1 MFFVCSFFGQ
11 YVKCLIVGCIILFL
25 TKSNSVSILK
35 IYKSLSANAKQ
46 KFQIYKQMKYTDA
59 IDFLYSTAPMFQTVG
74 KQGYKTGLDNTL
86 FLDKHFGHPHR
97 KFATIHVG
105 GTNGKGST
113 SHLLAAVLQSAGY
126 RVGLYTSPHLKDFRE
141 RIRVDGKPI
150 SKRRVSAFVGKHQQ
164 LIKDINPSFFEV
176 TTSLAFG
183 YFAEQ
188 KVDIAVI
195 EVGLGGRLDCT
206 NIISPIFSVI
216 TNISLD
222 HTDLLGDT
230 AEAIATEKAGI
241 IKPRIPVIVGQY
253 QQEVA
258 HIFIE
263 KAACEGSPI
272 VFADKQYADKSL
284 PKCQLKG
291 IYQKYNCRTVLAA
304 IDQLKTIGVKIHS
317 RDITKGF
324 AHVVEL
330 TGLLG
335 RWQTIGNKPTV
346 VVDTGHNEA
355 GIALIAEQ
363 LKTVSYRH
371 LHIVFG
377 MVSDKKRE
385 VVYRL
390 LPQDATYYFTKPSI
404 PRALDEHQLEAE
416 ARLHNI
422 KGKTYPTV
430 KKALMAARKNAHP
443 DDFIFVG
450 GSTFVVADAIN

>member
-1 MFFVCSFFGQ
+1 
-11 YVKCLIVGCIILFL
+11 
-25 TKSNSVSILK
+25 
-35 IYKSLSANAKQ
+35 
-46 KFQIYKQMKYTDA
+46 MKYPDA
-59 IDFLYSTAPMFQTVG
+59 IDFLYSTAPMFQSVG
-74 KQGYKTGLDNTL
+74 KQGYKTGLENTHL
-86 FLDKHFGHPHR
+86 LDSYFGHPHR

-150 SKRRVSAFVGKHQQ
+150 SKQRVSSFVAKHHQ
-164 LIKDINPSFFEV
+164 LIRNINPSFFEI
-176 TTSLAFG
+176 TTSLAFS

-188 KVDIAVI
+188 KIDIAVV

-206 NIISPIFSVI
+206 NIISPLLSVI

-222 HTDLLGDT
+222 HTDLLGNTLEDI
-230 AEAIATEKAGI
+230 AIEKAGV
-241 IKPRIPVIVGQY
+241 IKPKTPVIIGQY
-253 QQEVA
+253 QPQVA

-263 KAACEGSPI
+263 KARQEGSPI
-272 VFADKQYADKSL
+272 VFADEKYADKSL
-284 PKCQLKG
+284 PKCQLRG
-291 IYQKYNCRTVLAA
+291 ICQIYNRRTVLTT
-304 IDQLKTIGVKIHS
+304 IDQLKALGLKINS
-317 RDITKGF
+317 RDINKGF

-335 RWQTIGNKPTV
+335 RWQTIGNKPTT

-363 LKTVSYRH
+363 LRALSYNR

-377 MVSDKKRE
+377 MVSDKKRD
-385 VVYRL
+385 VIYRL

-404 PRALDEHQLEAE
+404 PRALDEHILQEEASQ
-416 ARLHNI
+416 HNLNGNI
-422 KGKTYPTV
+422 YPTV
-430 KKALMAARKNAHP
+430 KKALAAARRNAIP

-450 GSTFVVADAIN
+450 GSTFVVADVLS